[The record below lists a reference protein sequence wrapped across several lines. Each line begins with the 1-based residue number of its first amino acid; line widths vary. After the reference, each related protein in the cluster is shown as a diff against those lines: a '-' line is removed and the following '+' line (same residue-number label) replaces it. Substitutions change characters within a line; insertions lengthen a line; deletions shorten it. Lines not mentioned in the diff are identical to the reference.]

1 MVRIFLF
8 LPLMLALMLLGGCE
22 QQSVMPT
29 RVPDEITAVT
39 QPFLQ
44 AVRRGDQKAAEKY
57 VAPGFIDD
65 SGVQFRE
72 MSAILKKSPPLV
84 PAIYL
89 KQKNGTYVTYAA
101 QDGNSWVTSEM
112 RITRINRNVVI
123 EYWDVTAA
131 KQPPEM
137 LKHAQDMRVYM
148 RYGLLGAL
156 LSALAGIALLVWLV
170 RNRTHIISPD
180 AVADTRPVAST
191 VRDSD

>member
-8 LPLMLALMLLGGCE
+8 LPLMLASMLLGGCE

-44 AVRRGDQKAAEKY
+44 AVRRGDQQAAEKY
-57 VAPGFIDD
+57 IAPGFIDD

>member
-8 LPLMLALMLLGGCE
+8 LPLMLASMLLGGCE

-44 AVRRGDQKAAEKY
+44 AVRRGDQQAAEKY
-57 VAPGFIDD
+57 IAPGFIDD

-180 AVADTRPVAST
+180 AVADTRPIAST

>member
-1 MVRIFLF
+1 M
-8 LPLMLALMLLGGCE
+8 
-22 QQSVMPT
+22 
-29 RVPDEITAVT
+29 
-39 QPFLQ
+39 
-44 AVRRGDQKAAEKY
+44 
-57 VAPGFIDD
+57 
-65 SGVQFRE
+65 
-72 MSAILKKSPPLV
+72 
-84 PAIYL
+84 